1 MKKYF
6 VMMFALAL
14 GAGAANAQE
23 VTNAEAVEA
32 TEQTQAVSLCKEV
45 YPDAERDGGL

>member
-14 GAGAANAQE
+14 GVGAANAQE
-23 VTNAEAVEA
+23 VTNAEAVETA
-32 TEQTQAVSLCKEV
+32 EQAVSLCKEV
-45 YPDAERDGGL
+45 YPDVERDGSL